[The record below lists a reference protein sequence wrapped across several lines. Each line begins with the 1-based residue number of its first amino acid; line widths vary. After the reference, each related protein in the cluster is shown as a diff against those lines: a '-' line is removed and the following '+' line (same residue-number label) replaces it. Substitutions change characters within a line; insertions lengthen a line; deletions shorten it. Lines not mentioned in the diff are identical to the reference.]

1 MSRWPSRA
9 IAGALAG
16 LALTLVLAAPT
27 RAEEDPAAVPPAEPS
42 TDATLSALTLAPA
55 PSKNP
60 LAATLDMKGFSPV
73 TPVSTR
79 MVQSPRRAGSGR
91 CVKR

>member
-42 TDATLSALTLAPA
+42 TDATLSALTLAPGA
-55 PSKNP
+55 LTPAFAAGE
-60 LAATLDMKGFSPV
+60 LAY
-73 TPVSTR
+73 
-79 MVQSPRRAGSGR
+79 
-91 CVKR
+91 